1 MTIEDVQ
8 IEIREATQD
17 DMPQL
22 LRLWRA
28 LIEHHQSIHPQLYML
43 KTDADLTYE
52 RWVNRRLKEDGA
64 RLWVAVESG
73 ELVGYVL
80 AMIGYRSPVY
90 EIRTVGM
97 ICDLSVLPSKSR
109 RGIGSSLVSHVLLA
123 FLNQGIES
131 VQVNYDHENESAAG
145 FWQKMGFAP
154 RLVESYRQLG
164 ESSAEMSTRDG
175 T

>member
-1 MTIEDVQ
+1 
-8 IEIREATQD
+8 
-17 DMPQL
+17 
-22 LRLWRA
+22 
-28 LIEHHQSIHPQLYML
+28 
-43 KTDADLTYE
+43 
-52 RWVNRRLKEDGA
+52 
-64 RLWVAVESG
+64 
-73 ELVGYVL
+73 
-80 AMIGYRSPVY
+80 MIGYRSPVY

-109 RGIGSSLVSHVLLA
+109 RGIGTSLVSHVLLA